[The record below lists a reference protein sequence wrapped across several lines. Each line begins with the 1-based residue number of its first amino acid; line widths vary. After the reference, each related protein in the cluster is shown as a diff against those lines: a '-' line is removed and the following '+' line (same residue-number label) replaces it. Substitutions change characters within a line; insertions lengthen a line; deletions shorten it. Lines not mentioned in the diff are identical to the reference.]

1 LETHVQGLHFILQSI
16 KVEMV
21 GDQFALFPPIFV
33 DQSESGAAPSVNGP
47 KFMDQGLD
55 QGGLAHPHVPIETK
69 DLGWGRPEDFPGQLL
84 DFIQLEV
91 SFQSHVILLPKLRK
105 ERSSPPGIR
114 RRAGRNSYNSPHNGC
129 NCWGRRKRGRS
140 WQRYSCCSD

>member
-1 LETHVQGLHFILQSI
+1 MQEYPDSIIRNQDLDLIRPFDKKPVVPRKASLETHVQGLHFILQPI

-69 DLGWGRPEDFPGQLL
+69 DLGWGRPEEFPGYLL
-84 DFIQLEV
+84 D
-91 SFQSHVILLPKLRK
+91 
-105 ERSSPPGIR
+105 
-114 RRAGRNSYNSPHNGC
+114 
-129 NCWGRRKRGRS
+129 
-140 WQRYSCCSD
+140 